1 MLKYSMANI
10 NLNMDLNMLEA
21 PLSVYMKVSTACMLD
36 CVFCSQKCNQIE
48 NMELDLAKHN
58 CPS

>member
-1 MLKYSMANI
+1 MANI